1 MKSLRLRLTVWFG
14 LSFLA
19 VSATLMGLT
28 YHDIELELHQRHW
41 QKDYPTHPDWTL
53 HGSYTEPEIDDVMED
68 LVGST
73 IVYLIPL
80 VAAVLL
86 IGYFLARKS
95 LRPIVSVNQQLQAV
109 SPKNLQQKIEL
120 AEVDSEFRDLL
131 HHINDLLSRLHT
143 SFAEMSEYAAK
154 VAHEL
159 RTPLMIMR
167 LKLEQP
173 DAKISPVLAE
183 ELQEELHRLTHV
195 VDQSL
200 LIAKAEQGRLVMKPE
215 PFDVS
220 KIMADLVKDFDLLA
234 AENERRVLCSPLP
247 ACWLEADLKYFKQIL
262 HSLLT
267 NSLKH
272 GSGDIHIKL
281 VRRARRNV
289 LVIYNQRLGSTSS
302 DNFTWGLGM
311 RVVNALTQLQPAM
324 LFRSRGGRQ
333 YYAARISFPS
343 AVAPLPTSM
352 PPTPFGES
360 QSIIPAQGTLSSS
373 VSMPQ

>member
-19 VSATLMGLT
+19 VSAALMGLT
-28 YHDIELELHQRHW
+28 YRDINLELHQRHW
-41 QKDYPTHPDWTL
+41 QKDYPNHPDWTL
-53 HGSYTEPEIDDVMED
+53 HGSYTQPEIDDVMED
-68 LVGST
+68 LMSST
-73 IVYLIPL
+73 LVYLIPL
-80 VAAVLL
+80 VATVLV

-95 LRPIVSVNQQLQAV
+95 LQPIARVNEQLQAV
-109 SPKNLQQKIEL
+109 SPKTLERKIEL
-120 AEVDSEFRDLL
+120 AEVDNEFRDLL

-143 SFAEMSEYAAK
+143 SFAEISEYAAK

-173 DAKISPVLAE
+173 EAKINPILAE

-200 LIAKAEQGRLVMKPE
+200 LIAKAEQGRLVLNPE

-220 KIMADLVKDFDLLA
+220 KILSDVVKDFDLLA
-234 AENERRVLCSPLP
+234 AENGRHVLCGPLS

-262 HSLLT
+262 HSLLS

-272 GSGDIHIKL
+272 GHGDIHIKL
-281 VRRARRNV
+281 IRGARRNA
-289 LVIYNQRLGSTSS
+289 LIIYNQRLGSPVPE
-302 DNFTWGLGM
+302 NFSWGLGM
-311 RVVNALTQLQPAM
+311 RVVNALVQLQPA
-324 LFRSRGGRQ
+324 LCFRSRGGRQ
-333 YYAARISFPS
+333 YYAARISFPLA
-343 AVAPLPTSM
+343 AVPAPMAMPSGPAMSTKPLTNFTVASTS
-352 PPTPFGES
+352 G
-360 QSIIPAQGTLSSS
+360 S
-373 VSMPQ
+373 V

>member
-1 MKSLRLRLTVWFG
+1 
-14 LSFLA
+14 
-19 VSATLMGLT
+19 
-28 YHDIELELHQRHW
+28 
-41 QKDYPTHPDWTL
+41 
-53 HGSYTEPEIDDVMED
+53 
-68 LVGST
+68 
-73 IVYLIPL
+73 
-80 VAAVLL
+80 
-86 IGYFLARKS
+86 
-95 LRPIVSVNQQLQAV
+95 LRPIASVNEQLRAV

-131 HHINDLLSRLHT
+131 YHINDLLSRLHT

-173 DAKISPVLAE
+173 NAKINSVLAE

-200 LIAKAEQGRLVMKPE
+200 LIAKAEQGRLVLQPE

-220 KIMADLVKDFDLLA
+220 KILADLVKDFDLLA
-234 AENERRVLCSPLP
+234 AENERRILCDPLP

-272 GSGDIHIKL
+272 GHGNIHIKL

-289 LVIYNQRLGSTSS
+289 LVIYNQRLRNASS
-302 DNFTWGLGM
+302 ENFTWGLGM
-311 RVVNALTQLQPAM
+311 RVVNALIQLQPAM
-324 LFRSRGGRQ
+324 RFRSRRGSQ
-333 YYAARISFPS
+333 YYAARIGFQP
-343 AVAPLPTSM
+343 AVAPVSSAM
-352 PPTPFGES
+352 PPTPSEALNLVMPS
-360 QSIIPAQGTLSSS
+360 QATLSSTVARS
-373 VSMPQ
+373 Q

>member
-19 VSATLMGLT
+19 VSAALLGLT
-28 YHDIELELHQRHW
+28 YRDINLELHQRHW
-41 QKDYPTHPDWTL
+41 QKDYPDHPDWTL
-53 HGSYTEPEIDDVMED
+53 HGSYTQPEIDDVMED
-68 LVGST
+68 LVEST
-73 IVYLIPL
+73 AVYLIPL
-80 VAAVLL
+80 VAAVLV

-95 LRPIVSVNQQLQAV
+95 LRPIASVNEQLRAI
-109 SPKNLQQKIEL
+109 SPKDLQRKIEL

-173 DAKISPVLAE
+173 DAKINPVLAE

-200 LIAKAEQGRLVMKPE
+200 LIAKAEQGRLVLKPE
-215 PFDVS
+215 PFDLS
-220 KIMADLVKDFDLLA
+220 KVLSDLVKDFDLLA
-234 AENERRVLCSPLP
+234 AENERHIVCDPM
-247 ACWLEADLKYFKQIL
+247 ATCWLEADLKYFKQIL
-262 HSLLT
+262 HNLLT

-272 GSGDIHIKL
+272 GRGDIHIKL

-289 LVIYNQRLGSTSS
+289 LIIYNQKLLGPSAE
-302 DNFTWGLGM
+302 NFTWGLGM
-311 RVVNALTQLQPAM
+311 RVVNALVNLQTK
-324 LFRSRGGRQ
+324 LRFRSRGGRE
-333 YYAARISFPS
+333 YYAARISFP
-343 AVAPLPTSM
+343 PLDVPPPTSIQ
-352 PPTPFGES
+352 PAPVGE
-360 QSIIPAQGTLSSS
+360 PHPNRAAKAALSTANRLH
-373 VSMPQ
+373 